1 MSDRILNTPLKLSSE
16 KGTNVVPHIKWA
28 WLGFFKYAQIWENSL
43 DCLMGLA
50 DLEIA
55 YNENQF

>member
-1 MSDRILNTPLKLSSE
+1 MPGRILNTPLKLSSE
-16 KGTNVVPHIKWA
+16 KGTNLVPYIKWV
-28 WLGFFKYAQIWENSL
+28 WLGFFKYAQIWANSL